1 MILFNLMENLFLYG
15 CSDFYIKKYIMNTN
29 KLHKGSEWRK
39 WDLHIH
45 TKNTNKNDQFSSSN
59 MEEFLYIFFKRA
71 IEKEISAI
79 GVTDYFSID
88 RYRDVVDYQENIDD
102 KKDGEGK
109 QLFNEDERKYIKN
122 IFLFPNIELRMLPS
136 TDKGRL
142 INIHFIFNP
151 KFVTKLENDFF
162 GELKN
167 QDDFKM
173 NRQGI
178 IDYGKKLKSDI
189 TDNDIAYR
197 EGINKFALDV
207 KTIKNLLD
215 KNSEIEENSIVIVSN
230 SNNDGA
236 SGLQKHYDLFENEDG
251 GLDGVRKT
259 IYEISNAIF
268 SANPKDI
275 KFFLGRKSQGTD
287 GYNNDVYLKDIKEVI
302 DRVGSL
308 KPCLVG
314 SDAHKEDNLFTK
326 FTWIKADLTFE
337 GLKQIIY
344 EPEERVKIQDNKPEE
359 KSGYQVIDRIEI
371 YHQDFQEKKENEET
385 IEEYKTIFLNSNL
398 NTIIGGRSTGK
409 SILLGAIAKKLNSD
423 KEVKL
428 DNTEYSQYI
437 DEIVSSMK
445 IFWKDGNENNTRD
458 IEYFPQS
465 YMYQL
470 AKNSDELN
478 KLVENII
485 TQDINKKTKIAA
497 YQAFS
502 SDNNSVI
509 TEYINNLFKAKS
521 AIDSI
526 QKNIKETGDEKGITK
541 EKEKLYKD
549 LEDLKTKIQIT
560 EEQRSNYSNLKEE
573 YDKNNHSI
581 QEIEQQKTSL
591 FALKSI
597 SIIND
602 ITHNLINLTEDI
614 RDKVNIIFSDLKQRY
629 SEEWNEQIQAILLEK
644 EAEVQKIKER
654 NESIEKDEAYLKGL
668 SVFDSNQQYKDIEE
682 KYKRENNKLEKI
694 TELKK
699 QKVEYDKHINSLKD
713 SIIENSKKY
722 YTELQQIQDKLSD
735 SSGRLKITA
744 TINTDFSKYKN
755 ILSGSIN
762 QSSSQGKQFVEKLI
776 NTTQELFEDMSNM
789 FESLLSDSITLKG
802 GYDNQK
808 LIKELLGTNFFNISY
823 EIEYDT
829 DKFKAMSEG
838 KKAFIILML
847 LLDFSNKQCP
857 ILIDQPEDDLDN
869 RAIYNELVTYIKN
882 KKKERQIIIVT
893 HNSNIVI
900 GADSELVIVSNQ
912 QGVNSPNRNNKKFD
926 YIFGSIESSMEKD
939 NTISEILYS
948 QGIRQHIC
956 DILEG
961 GETAF
966 KNREKKYGF

>member
-29 KLHKGSEWRK
+29 KVNRGSEWRK
-39 WDLHIH
+39 WDLHVH
-45 TKNTNKNDQFSSSN
+45 TPLSIEQEYGGNTPENWERFISDLEKLPSEIKVIGIND
-59 MEEFLYIFFKRA
+59 YIFIDGYKKVLD
-71 IEKEISAI
+71 EKQKGRLS
-79 GVTDYFSID
+79 
-88 RYRDVVDYQENIDD
+88 
-102 KKDGEGK
+102 
-109 QLFNEDERKYIKN
+109 
-122 IFLFPNIELRMLPS
+122 NIELILPVIELRIDKFANVS
-136 TDKGRL
+136 ENEPFKRVNFHIIFSNELTPEIIQEQFLNSLSCEYLLNSDLHDQSIWNGTITIKSITDLGRKIIDSSNGKTNGSPL
-142 INIHFIFNP
+142 KIGFNSLNIPYN
-151 KFVTKLENDFF
+151 KLLEKLENSY
-162 GELKN
+162 LKN
-167 QDDFKM
+167 KFLTAVGKTEWDTMRWDGSAADKKNVI
-173 NRQGI
+173 NRANFVFSASPTVELAI
-178 IDYGKKLKSDI
+178 KARESLKSQSV
-189 TDNDIAYR
+189 NH
-197 EGINKFALDV
+197 K
-207 KTIKNLLD
+207 LL
-215 KNSEIEENSIVIVSN
+215 
-230 SNNDGA
+230 
-236 SGLQKHYDLFENEDG
+236 H
-251 GLDGVRKT
+251 
-259 IYEISNAIF
+259 
-268 SANPKDI
+268 
-275 KFFLGRKSQGTD
+275 
-287 GYNNDVYLKDIKEVI
+287 
-302 DRVGSL
+302 
-308 KPCLVG
+308 C
-314 SDAHKEDNLFTK
+314 SDAHTFINNLQNTKEKELGHC
-326 FTWIKADLTFE
+326 FTWIKADPTFE

-344 EPEERVKIQDNKPEE
+344 EYGERVRIQENKPEE

-385 IEEYKTIFLNSNL
+385 IEEYKTIFLNPNL

-445 IFWKDGNENNTRD
+445 IFWKDGNENSTRD

-485 TQDINKKTKIAA
+485 TQDINKKTKIEA

-502 SDNNSVI
+502 SDNNSEIIEDINKLFKTKASIDNIQKCI
-509 TEYINNLFKAKS
+509 TEI
-521 AIDSI
+521 
-526 QKNIKETGDEKGITK
+526 GDEEGIIK
-541 EKEKLYKD
+541 EKEKLSKD
-549 LEDLKTKIQIT
+549 LENLKTKIQIT
-560 EEQRSNYSNLKEE
+560 EKEWSSYSNLKDE
-573 YDKNNHSI
+573 YDKNNRSI
-581 QEIEQQKTSL
+581 QEIEQQKISL
-591 FALKSI
+591 SALKSI

-644 EAEVQKIKER
+644 ESEIERIKER
-654 NESIEKDEAYLKGL
+654 NESIEKDELYLKGK
-668 SVFDSNQQYKDIEE
+668 SVIDSNQQYKEKEE
-682 KYKRENNKLEKI
+682 KYKIENSKLEKI
-694 TELKK
+694 TELEK
-699 QKVEYDKHINSLKD
+699 QRDEYDNFINSLKS

-722 YTELQQIQDKLSD
+722 HTELQRIQNELSV
-735 SSGRLKITA
+735 SSGKLKITA

-762 QSSSQGKQFVEKLI
+762 QSSSQGKQFIEKLI

-789 FESLLSDSITLKG
+789 FESLLFDSITLKG

-808 LIKELLGTNFFNISY
+808 LIKELLGTNFFYISY

-838 KKAFIILML
+838 KKVFIILML

-869 RAIYNELVTYIKN
+869 RAIYNELVTYIKS

-912 QGVNSPNRNNKKFD
+912 QGINSPNRNNKKFD

-956 DILEG
+956 EILEG

-966 KNREKKYGF
+966 KNRERKYGF

>member
-1 MILFNLMENLFLYG
+1 
-15 CSDFYIKKYIMNTN
+15 MNTN
-29 KLHKGSEWRK
+29 KVNRGSEWRK
-39 WDLHIH
+39 WDLHVH
-45 TKNTNKNDQFSSSN
+45 TPLSIEQEYGGNTPENWERFISDLERLPSEIKVIGIND
-59 MEEFLYIFFKRA
+59 YIFIDGYKKVLD
-71 IEKEISAI
+71 EKQKGRLS
-79 GVTDYFSID
+79 
-88 RYRDVVDYQENIDD
+88 
-102 KKDGEGK
+102 
-109 QLFNEDERKYIKN
+109 
-122 IFLFPNIELRMLPS
+122 NIELILPVIELRI
-136 TDKGRL
+136 DKFANVSKDEPLKRVNFHVIFSNELTPEIIQEQFLNSLSCEYLLNSDLHDQSIWNGTITIKSIIDL
-142 INIHFIFNP
+142 GQKIIDSSDGKIKNSPLKIGFNSLNIPYN
-151 KFVTKLENDFF
+151 KLLEKLKNSYLENKFLTAVGKTEWDTMRWDGSAADKKNVINRANFVF
-162 GELKN
+162 SASPTIELAVKA
-167 QDDFKM
+167 
-173 NRQGI
+173 RES
-178 IDYGKKLKSDI
+178 LKSQSV
-189 TDNDIAYR
+189 NH
-197 EGINKFALDV
+197 K
-207 KTIKNLLD
+207 LL
-215 KNSEIEENSIVIVSN
+215 
-230 SNNDGA
+230 
-236 SGLQKHYDLFENEDG
+236 H
-251 GLDGVRKT
+251 
-259 IYEISNAIF
+259 
-268 SANPKDI
+268 
-275 KFFLGRKSQGTD
+275 
-287 GYNNDVYLKDIKEVI
+287 
-302 DRVGSL
+302 
-308 KPCLVG
+308 C
-314 SDAHKEDNLFTK
+314 SDAHTFINNLQNTKEKELGHC
-326 FTWIKADLTFE
+326 FTWIKADPTFE

-344 EPEERVKIQDNKPEE
+344 EYEERVRIQENKPEE

-371 YHQDFQEKKENEET
+371 YHEDFQEKIEKKGNKET
-385 IEEYKTIFLNSNL
+385 IEEENEEYKTILLNPNL

-423 KEVKL
+423 KEVKS
-428 DNTEYSQYI
+428 DNPEYSQYI
-437 DEIVSSMK
+437 DEIVSNMR
-445 IFWKDGNENNTRD
+445 IFWKDGDENNTRD

-485 TQDINKKTKIAA
+485 IQDINKKTKIEA

-526 QKNIKETGDEKGITK
+526 QKSITEIGDEEGITK
-541 EKEKLYKD
+541 EKEKLSIE
-549 LEDLKTKIQIT
+549 LEALKTKIQIT
-560 EEQRSNYSNLKEE
+560 EEQSSIYSNLKEE

-581 QEIEQQKTSL
+581 QEIEQQKISL
-591 FALKSI
+591 SALKSI

-614 RDKVNIIFSDLKQRY
+614 RNRVNTIFSDLKQRY
-629 SEEWNEQIQAILLEK
+629 SEEWNKQIQAVLLEK
-644 EAEVQKIKER
+644 EAEIQKIKER
-654 NESIEKDEAYLKGL
+654 NESIEKDELYLKGM
-668 SVFDSNQQYKDIEE
+668 SVFDSNQQYKDIED
-682 KYKRENNKLEKI
+682 KYKRENSKLEKI
-694 TELKK
+694 AELKK
-699 QKVEYDKHINSLKD
+699 QKTEYDKHINSLKE

-735 SSGRLKITA
+735 FSGRLKITA

-776 NTTQELFEDMSNM
+776 NTAQELFEDMSNM
-789 FESLLSDSITLKG
+789 FELLLSDSITLKG

-847 LLDFSNKQCP
+847 LLDFSDKECP

>member
-1 MILFNLMENLFLYG
+1 
-15 CSDFYIKKYIMNTN
+15 MNIDKIN
-29 KLHKGSEWRK
+29 RGSEWRK
-39 WDLHIH
+39 WDLHFH
-45 TKNTNKNDQFSSSN
+45 TLSSYDYKDKSVTNQEIIDTLAKN
-59 MEEFLYIFFKRA
+59 
-71 IEKEISAI
+71 EISVVAI
-79 GVTDYFSID
+79 TDHHTMDID
-88 RYRDVVDYQENIDD
+88 RIQ
-102 KKDGEGK
+102 KLQQLGK
-109 QLFNEDERKYIKN
+109 
-122 IFLFPNIELRMLPS
+122 
-136 TDKGRL
+136 DKGITVL
-142 INIHFIFNP
+142 PGIEFCSELGGSESIHFIGIFSEKSDFNTIW
-151 KFVTKLENDFF
+151 TKIQGKHNLTEADIKSKGNERIVCNFIDTCKTII
-162 GELKN
+162 ELG
-167 QDDFKM
+167 
-173 NRQGI
+173 GI
-178 IDYGKKLKSDI
+178 ISVHAGSKSNSIESIKSNLLVKQETKTTFLSDYVSILEVGKPEDEKVYQEKVFPSIGFKLPIIICSDNH
-189 TDNDIAYR
+189 D
-197 EGINKFALDV
+197 
-207 KTIKNLLD
+207 IKN
-215 KNSEIEENSIVIVSN
+215 
-230 SNNDGA
+230 
-236 SGLQKHYDLFENEDG
+236 Y
-251 GLDGVRKT
+251 
-259 IYEISNAIF
+259 
-268 SANPKDI
+268 
-275 KFFLGRKSQGTD
+275 
-287 GYNNDVYLKDIKEVI
+287 
-302 DRVGSL
+302 SL
-308 KPCLVG
+308 KENC
-314 SDAHKEDNLFTK
+314 
-326 FTWIKADLTFE
+326 WIKADPTFE

-344 EPEERVKIQDNKPEE
+344 EPTERVKIQETKPEE
-359 KSGYQVIDRIEI
+359 KSCYQVIDRIEI
-371 YHQDFQEKKENEET
+371 YHQDFQEKIEKKENKET
-385 IEEYKTIFLNSNL
+385 IEEENEEYTTILLNPNL

-409 SILLGAIAKKLNSD
+409 SILLGAIAKKLDSD

-437 DEIVSSMK
+437 DEIVSNMR
-445 IFWKDGNENNTRD
+445 IFWKDGVENSTRD

-485 TQDINKKTKIAA
+485 TQDINKKTKIEA

-502 SDNNSVI
+502 SDNNSEIIEDINKLFKTKASIDNIQKSI
-509 TEYINNLFKAKS
+509 TEIGDEEG
-521 AIDSI
+521 I
-526 QKNIKETGDEKGITK
+526 IKEKN
-541 EKEKLYKD
+541 KLSKD

-560 EEQRSNYSNLKEE
+560 EDQWSSYSNLKDE
-573 YDKNNHSI
+573 YDKNNRSI
-581 QEIEQQKTSL
+581 QEIERQKISL
-591 FALKSI
+591 SALKSI

-614 RDKVNIIFSDLKQRY
+614 RDKVNTIFSDLKQRY

-654 NESIEKDEAYLKGL
+654 NESIEKDEAYLKGK
-668 SVFDSNQQYKDIEE
+668 SVIDSNQQYKEKEE
-682 KYKRENNKLEKI
+682 KYKIENGKLEEI

-699 QKVEYDKHINSLKD
+699 QKAEYEKYINSLIN

-722 YTELQQIQDKLSD
+722 CTELQQMQNELSV
-735 SSGRLKITA
+735 SSGKLKITA

-776 NTTQELFEDMSNM
+776 NTTEELFENMSNM

-847 LLDFSNKQCP
+847 LLDFSKKECP

-869 RAIYNELVTYIKN
+869 RAIYNELVTYIKS

-912 QGVNSPNRNNKKFD
+912 QGVNSPNKNNKKFD
-926 YIFGSIESSMEKD
+926 YIFGSIESSMEKN
-939 NTISEILYS
+939 NTINEILYS

-956 DILEG
+956 EILEG
-961 GETAF
+961 GEIAF
-966 KNREKKYGF
+966 KKRERKYGF